1 MRLFLPILFLLLA
14 CRNPERADD
23 GRIPIAVSV
32 PPQAYFVERIGGER
46 VAVEVMIPPGAS
58 HEEHPLTPRKILA
71 LGRARLYVAVGHPAF
86 PFETRYIDP
95 YLAEHPQIRKID
107 MSRGMPLIEHGG
119 PPADHGGEDHAHE
132 GGDPHVWVAP
142 ETVAV
147 AARNI
152 ARGLSEIDPAHA
164 GEYRENLRRFLAEI
178 DSLDRE
184 IRSRLARRDGPRG
197 FIVYH
202 PSWGYFARQYGLEQI
217 AIEAEGK
224 EPSAARMIELIER
237 ARRGRVK
244 VVFVEGGFPRKSA
257 QVIADAVGGRVV
269 AADPQERDWA
279 GNLRRVSAALEEALP
294 HG

>member
-1 MRLFLPILFLLLA
+1 
-14 CRNPERADD
+14 
-23 GRIPIAVSV
+23 
-32 PPQAYFVERIGGER
+32 
-46 VAVEVMIPPGAS
+46 
-58 HEEHPLTPRKILA
+58 
-71 LGRARLYVAVGHPAF
+71 
-86 PFETRYIDP
+86 
-95 YLAEHPQIRKID
+95 
-107 MSRGMPLIEHGG
+107 MSRGMALIEH
-119 PPADHGGEDHAHE
+119 AAHE
-132 GGDPHVWVAP
+132 GEEHGHEIGDPHVWVAP

-164 GEYRENLRRFLAEI
+164 GEYRKNLQQFLAEI

-184 IRSRLARRDGPRG
+184 IRSRLTRRGGPRG
-197 FIVYH
+197 FMVYH

-237 ARRGRVK
+237 ARRGQVN
-244 VVFVEGGFPRKSA
+244 VIFVQGGFPRKSA

-294 HG
+294 NV